1 MKKRVI
7 VAAAITACLALC
19 AAVWP
24 QAETV
29 KETPIPNETTI
40 VSAPK
45 ATVEEL
51 KTEVETAPPAEK
63 EKTAILQPEQVEP
76 ASPEPEPAPTET
88 PAAPE
93 VQPTPGPAPVLEV
106 SYAPAPEQA
115 AEPPVAQTTIEPS
128 SGDMVYVE
136 GFGWIESQGP
146 NHVEYAEDM
155 YENGNKIGIMG

>member
-1 MKKRVI
+1 MKKQI
-7 VAAAITACLALC
+7 IIAATFTACLALR

-24 QAETV
+24 QTEV
-29 KETPIPNETTI
+29 IKETPIPNETTI

-51 KTEVETAPPAEK
+51 KTEVETVLPTEK
-63 EKTAILQPEQVEP
+63 EKAEIPQ
-76 ASPEPEPAPTET
+76 SEPAPTEI

-93 VQPTPGPAPVLEV
+93 VH
-106 SYAPAPEQA
+106 PAPEPELV
-115 AEPPVAQTTIEPS
+115 AEATHEPVPEQTTEQPTTQETIES
-128 SGDMVYVE
+128 QASDMVYVP

>member
-1 MKKRVI
+1 MKKRII
-7 VAAAITACLALC
+7 VTSVITACLALC

-29 KETPIPNETTI
+29 EKTPGPNETAVVTATKSTI
-40 VSAPK
+40 A
-45 ATVEEL
+45 EL
-51 KTEVETAPPAEK
+51 KTEVETVAPPEK
-63 EKTAILQPEQVEP
+63 EKTAILQPEQTEQ

-93 VQPTPGPAPVLEV
+93 VQST
-106 SYAPAPEQA
+106 PEQESVTEPA
-115 AEPPVAQTTIEPS
+115 AETVTDQIATAPQ

-136 GFGWIESQGP
+136 GFGWIENQGP
-146 NHVEYAEDM
+146 NQVEYAEDM

>member
-1 MKKRVI
+1 MKKKTI
-7 VAAAITACLALC
+7 IAATVTACLALC

-51 KTEVETAPPAEK
+51 KTEIEITPPAEK
-63 EKTAILQPEQVEP
+63 EKAAILQPEQVEP

-93 VQPTPGPAPVLEV
+93 VQSTPEQESATE
-106 SYAPAPEQA
+106 PAPET
-115 AEPPVAQTTIEPS
+115 VTDQTAIEPQ